1 MGSKWNASLAR
12 LRPLAG
18 VRVLSMEQ
26 AAALPFATRHL
37 ADLGADVIRVQSHK
51 RPAPDTYD
59 IEFTRNKRQLAID
72 LATPGGPDAFRRV
85 AAACDIVCHNFTPQV
100 VRKFGIDYESL
111 RALRPDIIYLELT
124 GFGTDGPWRS
134 RPLFGPGAEALAG
147 HNLLIGDPDQWP
159 GRPPTITYADNTC
172 GLYAVLAL
180 TDALA
185 RKEQLGTGSHL
196 DISLY
201 ETAVSQLGPVLAE
214 RGLGAVPERNL
225 NGDAAFAFQ
234 GSYRSGEPGRYV
246 AVSVP
251 RGAQAAAAAALGTA
265 TGDESGDESGI
276 ARGPAAGDESGT
288 ALGTALGTA
297 AGDESGDEAGLAAA
311 LAGRPAGDAAAA
323 LQAAGIPAAVVADAA
338 VVTTDEQ
345 LWARG
350 YFGLL
355 DRHDHGLDGEYA
367 YSGPPFGGGAD
378 ADIRPAR
385 PVGADSREILASVA
399 GYPAAEID
407 ALFAA
412 GAVGTGAPG
421 RPGAEADP
429 AIRIERGELSRVDP
443 DFRERIA
450 AAKDHR

>member
-1 MGSKWNASLAR
+1 MGSKWNASLTS

-59 IEFTRNKRQLAID
+59 MEFTRNKRQLAID
-72 LATPGGPDAFRRV
+72 LATPGGPEAFRAV

-100 VRKFGIDYESL
+100 VRKFGLDYDSL

-124 GFGTDGPWRS
+124 GFGTTGPWRS
-134 RPLFGPGAEALAG
+134 RPLFGPGAEAVSG

-159 GRPPTITYADNTC
+159 GRPATITYADNNC

-180 TDALA
+180 TDALG
-185 RKEQLGTGSHL
+185 RKDRLGTGSHL

-225 NGDAAFAFQ
+225 NADAAYAVQ
-234 GSYRSGEPGRYV
+234 GSFPSGDPGRYV

-251 RGAQAAAAAALGTA
+251 HGSAAAAAAALSAA
-265 TGDESGDESGI
+265 TGGETDL
-276 ARGPAAGDESGT
+276 AT
-288 ALGTALGTA
+288 AI
-297 AGDESGDEAGLAAA
+297 
-311 LAGRPAGDAAAA
+311 AGRPAADAVTA

-338 VVTTDEQ
+338 AVATDEH

-355 DRHDHGLDGEYA
+355 ERHDHGLDGEYS

-378 ADIRPAR
+378 ADIRLAH
-385 PVGADSREILASVA
+385 PVGADTREILASVA
-399 GYPAAEID
+399 GYSEPEID
-407 ALFAA
+407 QLFAD
-412 GAVGTGAPG
+412 GAVGTGAPPG
-421 RPGAEADP
+421 RSGPEADP
-429 AIRIERGELSRVDP
+429 ATRVERGELSRVDAG
-443 DFRERIA
+443 FRARIA

>member
-1 MGSKWNASLAR
+1 MGSNWNASLTS

-72 LATPGGPDAFRRV
+72 LAAPGGPDVFRRV
-85 AAACDIVCHNFTPQV
+85 AAACDVVCHNFTPQV

-111 RALRPDIIYLELT
+111 RALRPDLIYLELT
-124 GFGTDGPWRS
+124 GFGTTGPWRA
-134 RPLFGPGAEALAG
+134 RPLFGPGAEALSG
-147 HNLLIGDPDQWP
+147 HNLLIGAPDRWP
-159 GRPPTITYADNTC
+159 GRPATITYADNNC

-185 RKEQLGTGSHL
+185 RKDRLGVGSHL

-201 ETAVSQLGPVLAE
+201 ETAVSQLGPALAE
-214 RGLGAVPERNL
+214 RGLSAMPERNL
-225 NGDAAFAFQ
+225 NDDAAFAVQ
-234 GSYRSGEPGRYV
+234 GSYPSADPSQYV
-246 AVSVP
+246 ALSVP
-251 RGAQAAAAAALGTA
+251 HGAAAAAAG
-265 TGDESGDESGI
+265 
-276 ARGPAAGDESGT
+276 
-288 ALGTALGTA
+288 ALGA
-297 AGDESGDEAGLAAA
+297 AACAADDLAAA
-311 LAGRPAGDAAAA
+311 IAAQPADHAVAA

-338 VVTTDEQ
+338 ALATDEH

-355 DRHDHGLDGEYA
+355 QRDDHGLDGEYA

-378 ADIRPAR
+378 VTMRAAR

-399 GYPAAEID
+399 GYPAEEID
-407 ALFAA
+407 QLFAA
-412 GAVGTGAPG
+412 GAIGTGAPPG
-421 RPGAEADP
+421 RTGPGADSAT
-429 AIRIERGELSRVDP
+429 RIDRGELSRVDP
-443 DFRERIA
+443 GFRERLA
-450 AAKDHR
+450 AAQDRR

>member
-1 MGSKWNASLAR
+1 MERQPDQPAPAGRGPGAVHGAGR
-12 LRPLAG
+12 RAPVRHPPPGRPRRGRHPGPVA
-18 VRVLSMEQ
+18 Q
-26 AAALPFATRHL
+26 AARAGH
-37 ADLGADVIRVQSHK
+37 
-51 RPAPDTYD
+51 YD

-72 LATPGGPDAFRRV
+72 LATPGGPDVFRRV

-172 GLYAVLAL
+172 GLYTVLAL

-185 RKEQLGTGSHL
+185 RRDRLGTGSHL

-225 NGDAAFAFQ
+225 NGDAAYAIQ
-234 GSYRSGEPGRYV
+234 GSYLSGEPGRYV

-251 RGAQAAAAAALGTA
+251 HGAQPAAAAALG
-265 TGDESGDESGI
+265 
-276 ARGPAAGDESGT
+276 AA
-288 ALGTALGTA
+288 
-297 AGDESGDEAGLAAA
+297 SGDEADLAGA
-311 LAGRPAGDAAAA
+311 LAGRPAADAVAA

-338 VVTTDEQ
+338 ASATDEH

-355 DRHDHGLDGEYA
+355 DRHDHGLDGEYV

-378 ADIRPAR
+378 ADIRHAR
-385 PVGADSREILASVA
+385 PGRGRHPRDPGLGGRVPGGGDR
-399 GYPAAEID
+399 PALRGRRGRD
-407 ALFAA
+407 
-412 GAVGTGAPG
+412 G
-421 RPGAEADP
+421 RPGAAG
-429 AIRIERGELSRVDP
+429 ARRGSGHPDRAGRAEPGRSRLP
-443 DFRERIA
+443 RPLA
-450 AAKDHR
+450 AAKDRR

>member
-1 MGSKWNASLAR
+1 MGPNWNASLTSLA
-12 LRPLAG
+12 PLAG

-51 RPAPDTYD
+51 RPAPDSYE

-72 LATPGGPDAFRRV
+72 LATPGGPEAFRRV
-85 AAACDIVCHNFTPQV
+85 AAACDVVCHNFTPQV

-124 GFGTDGPWRS
+124 GFGTTGPWRS
-134 RPLFGPGAEALAG
+134 RPLFGPGAEAVSG

-159 GRPPTITYADNTC
+159 GRPSTITYADNNC
-172 GLYAVLAL
+172 GLYSVLAI

-185 RKEQLGTGSHL
+185 RKDRLGVGSHL

-201 ETAVSQLGPVLAE
+201 ETSVSQLGPVMAE

-225 NGDAAFAFQ
+225 NRDAAFAVQ
-234 GSYRSGEPGRYV
+234 GSFPSAGGEPYV
-246 AVSVP
+246 ALSVP
-251 RGAQAAAAAALGTA
+251 HGAADAAAAALGAA
-265 TGDESGDESGI
+265 TGG
-276 ARGPAAGDESGT
+276 
-288 ALGTALGTA
+288 
-297 AGDESGDEAGLAAA
+297 EADLAAA
-311 LAGRPAGDAAAA
+311 VAARPAADAVAA

-338 VVTTDEQ
+338 AVATDEH

-350 YFGLL
+350 YFGRLER
-355 DRHDHGLDGEYA
+355 DDHGLEGEYV

-378 ADIRPAR
+378 VEIRNAH
-385 PVGADSREILASVA
+385 PVGADTREILASVA

-407 ALFAA
+407 ELFAA

-421 RPGAEADP
+421 RAGPVADP
-429 AIRIERGELSRVDP
+429 ATRVERGELSRVDP
-443 DFRERIA
+443 DFRARVT

>member
-1 MGSKWNASLAR
+1 MGSKWNASLTS

-51 RPAPDTYD
+51 RPAPDSYD

-72 LATPGGPDAFRRV
+72 LAAPGGPDVFRRV
-85 AAACDIVCHNFTPQV
+85 AAACDVVCHNFTPQV

-111 RALRPDIIYLELT
+111 RAVRPDIIYLELT
-124 GFGTDGPWRS
+124 GFGTDGPWRA
-134 RPLFGPGAEALAG
+134 RPLFGPGAEAVSG
-147 HNLLIGDPDQWP
+147 HNLLIGDPGRWP
-159 GRPPTITYADNTC
+159 GRPATITYADNNC

-185 RKEQLGTGSHL
+185 RKERLGAGSHL

-201 ETAVSQLGPVLAE
+201 ETAVAQLGPVLAE

-225 NGDAAFAFQ
+225 NGDAAFAVQ
-234 GSYRSGEPGRYV
+234 GSYPSADPGPYV

-251 RGAQAAAAAALGTA
+251 HGAAAAAAAALGAA
-265 TGDESGDESGI
+265 TGG
-276 ARGPAAGDESGT
+276 
-288 ALGTALGTA
+288 
-297 AGDESGDEAGLAAA
+297 EAGLAAA
-311 LAGRPAGDAAAA
+311 VAARPAGGAVAA
-323 LQAAGIPAAVVADAA
+323 LQAAGIPAAAVADAA
-338 VVTTDEQ
+338 ALATDEH

-350 YFGLL
+350 YYGLL
-355 DRHDHGLDGEYA
+355 HRHDHGLDGEYA

-378 ADIRPAR
+378 ADIRPAH
-385 PVGADSREILASVA
+385 PVGADTREILASVG

-407 ALFAA
+407 QLFAA
-412 GAVGTGAPG
+412 GAVGAGAP
-421 RPGAEADP
+421 P
-429 AIRIERGELSRVDP
+429 ARHGPEVATATRIERGELSRVDP
-443 DFRERIA
+443 DFRERVRA
-450 AAKDHR
+450 ARDQR

>member
-1 MGSKWNASLAR
+1 MGSKWNASLTR
-12 LRPLAG
+12 LRPLDG

-59 IEFTRNKRQLAID
+59 MEFTRNKRQLAID

-85 AAACDIVCHNFTPQV
+85 AAACDVVCHNFTPQV

-124 GFGTDGPWRS
+124 GFGTDGPWRA

-147 HNLLIGDPDQWP
+147 HNLLIGDPQRWP
-159 GRPPTITYADNTC
+159 GRPPTITYADNNC

-180 TDALA
+180 TDALD
-185 RKEQLGTGSHL
+185 RRDRLGTGSHL
-196 DISLY
+196 DVSLY

-214 RGLGAVPERNL
+214 RGLGARPDRNL

-234 GSYRSGEPGRYV
+234 GSYPAAEPGRYV

-251 RGAQAAAAAALGTA
+251 PGAQAAAGAAVGAAA
-265 TGDESGDESGI
+265 
-276 ARGPAAGDESGT
+276 AG
-288 ALGTALGTA
+288 
-297 AGDESGDEAGLAAA
+297 EAGLAAA
-311 LAGRPAGDAAAA
+311 LAARPAADAVAA

-338 VVTTDEQ
+338 DVAADEH

-350 YFGLL
+350 YFGLAA
-355 DRHDHGLDGEYA
+355 RHDHGLDGEYA

-385 PVGADSREILASVA
+385 PVGADTREILASVA
-399 GYPAAEID
+399 GYPPDKID
-407 ALFAA
+407 QLFAT
-412 GAVGTGAPG
+412 GAVGTGAPA
-421 RPGAEADP
+421 RPAAEADP
-429 AIRIERGELSRVDP
+429 AVRIERGELSRVDSG
-443 DFRERIA
+443 FRERLA
-450 AAKDHR
+450 AARGRR

>member
-1 MGSKWNASLAR
+1 MGSKWNTSLTS

-51 RPAPDTYD
+51 RPAPDSYD

-159 GRPPTITYADNTC
+159 GRPATITYADNTC
-172 GLYAVLAL
+172 GLYTVLAL

-185 RKEQLGTGSHL
+185 RRDRQGTGSHL

-201 ETAVSQLGPVLAE
+201 ET
-214 RGLGAVPERNL
+214 
-225 NGDAAFAFQ
+225 
-234 GSYRSGEPGRYV
+234 
-246 AVSVP
+246 
-251 RGAQAAAAAALGTA
+251 
-265 TGDESGDESGI
+265 
-276 ARGPAAGDESGT
+276 
-288 ALGTALGTA
+288 
-297 AGDESGDEAGLAAA
+297 
-311 LAGRPAGDAAAA
+311 
-323 LQAAGIPAAVVADAA
+323 
-338 VVTTDEQ
+338 
-345 LWARG
+345 
-350 YFGLL
+350 
-355 DRHDHGLDGEYA
+355 
-367 YSGPPFGGGAD
+367 
-378 ADIRPAR
+378 
-385 PVGADSREILASVA
+385 
-399 GYPAAEID
+399 
-407 ALFAA
+407 
-412 GAVGTGAPG
+412 
-421 RPGAEADP
+421 
-429 AIRIERGELSRVDP
+429 
-443 DFRERIA
+443 
-450 AAKDHR
+450 

>member
-1 MGSKWNASLAR
+1 MGSKWNASLTS

-37 ADLGADVIRVQSHK
+37 ADLGAEVIRVQSHQ
-51 RPAPDTYD
+51 RPAPGSYD
-59 IEFTRNKRQLAID
+59 MELTRSKRQLAID
-72 LATPGGPDAFRRV
+72 LAVPGGPDAFRRV
-85 AAACDIVCHNFTPQV
+85 AAACDVVCHNFTPQV

-124 GFGTDGPWRS
+124 GFGTDGPWRA

-147 HNLLIGDPDQWP
+147 HNLLIGDPRRWP
-159 GRPPTITYADNTC
+159 GRPPTITYADNNC

-180 TDALA
+180 TDALD
-185 RKEQLGTGSHL
+185 RRDRLGTGSHL

-234 GSYRSGEPGRYV
+234 GSYPAAEPGRYV

-251 RGAQAAAAAALGTA
+251 PGSAAAAAAAVG
-265 TGDESGDESGI
+265 
-276 ARGPAAGDESGT
+276 AA
-288 ALGTALGTA
+288 A
-297 AGDESGDEAGLAAA
+297 ADEARVAASLATH
-311 LAGRPAGDAAAA
+311 PDADAVAA

-338 VVTTDEQ
+338 DAATDEH

-350 YFGLL
+350 YFGLAG
-355 DRHDHGLDGEYA
+355 RHDHGLDGEYA
-367 YSGPPFGGGAD
+367 YSGPSFGGGAD

-385 PVGADSREILASVA
+385 PVGADTREILASVA
-399 GYPAAEID
+399 GYPPDEVD
-407 ALFAA
+407 RLFAA

-421 RPGAEADP
+421 RPAPEADP
-429 AIRIERGELSRVDP
+429 ATRIERGELSRVDP
-443 DFRERIA
+443 DFRARLA
-450 AAKDHR
+450 AARDRR

>member
-1 MGSKWNASLAR
+1 MGSKWNASLTS

-59 IEFTRNKRQLAID
+59 IEFTRNKRQLAVD

-172 GLYAVLAL
+172 GLYTVLAL

-185 RKEQLGTGSHL
+185 RRDQLGTGSHL

-201 ETAVSQLGPVLAE
+201 ETSVSQLGPVLAE
-214 RGLGAVPERNL
+214 RGLGAVPARNL
-225 NGDAAFAFQ
+225 NGDAAYAFQ

-251 RGAQAAAAAALGTA
+251 HGAQDAAAAALG
-265 TGDESGDESGI
+265 
-276 ARGPAAGDESGT
+276 AASAE
-288 ALGTALGTA
+288 
-297 AGDESGDEAGLAAA
+297 EASVAAA
-311 LAGRPAGDAAAA
+311 LAARPAGDAVAA
-323 LQAAGIPAAVVADAA
+323 LQAAGVPAAAVADAA
-338 VVTTDEQ
+338 AVTTDEN

-350 YFGLL
+350 T
-355 DRHDHGLDGEYA
+355 
-367 YSGPPFGGGAD
+367 SGSWTGT
-378 ADIRPAR
+378 IT
-385 PVGADSREILASVA
+385 ASTA
-399 GYPAAEID
+399 S
-407 ALFAA
+407 
-412 GAVGTGAPG
+412 TCTPG
-421 RPGAEADP
+421 RPSAAARTLTSGRPTRSGPTAARSWPRWPGTGTRRSTSCSQRARSARAPRDGPRPMWQP
-429 AIRIERGELSRVDP
+429 AIRVERGELSRVDP
-443 DFRERIA
+443 DFRARLA

>member
-1 MGSKWNASLAR
+1 MGSKWKASLTS

-37 ADLGADVIRVQSHK
+37 ADLGADVIRVQSHR
-51 RPAPDTYD
+51 RPAADSYE
-59 IEFTRNKRQLAID
+59 IEFTRNKRQLAVD
-72 LATPGGPDAFRRV
+72 LAAPGGPEVFRRV
-85 AAACDIVCHNFTPQV
+85 AAASDIVCHNFTPQV
-100 VRKFGIDYESL
+100 VRKFGIDYDSL
-111 RALRPDIIYLELT
+111 RALRPDLIYLELT

-147 HNLLIGDPDQWP
+147 HNLLIGDPGQWP
-159 GRPPTITYADNTC
+159 GRPPTITYADNNC

-180 TDALA
+180 TDALE
-185 RKEQLGTGSHL
+185 RRRRLGTGSHL

-225 NGDAAFAFQ
+225 NGDAAQAFQ
-234 GSYRSGEPGRYV
+234 GSYPSGEPGRYV

-251 RGAQAAAAAALGTA
+251 PGAQAAAAAALGA
-265 TGDESGDESGI
+265 
-276 ARGPAAGDESGT
+276 AAGSKAGT
-288 ALGTALGTA
+288 
-297 AGDESGDEAGLAAA
+297 EAGLAAA
-311 LAGRPAGDAAAA
+311 LAGRPAADAVAV

-338 VVTTDEQ
+338 ELATDEQ
-345 LWARG
+345 LWGRG

-355 DRHDHGLDGEYA
+355 SRHDHGLDGEYV

-378 ADIRPAR
+378 ADIRGAR
-385 PVGADSREILASVA
+385 PVGADTREILAEVA
-399 GYPAAEID
+399 GYPPAEID
-407 ALFAA
+407 QLFAA

-421 RPGAEADP
+421 RSAAEADP
-429 AIRIERGELSRVDP
+429 ATRIERGELTRVDP
-443 DFRERIA
+443 DFRDRLA
-450 AAKDHR
+450 AARERR

>member
-1 MGSKWNASLAR
+1 MAPAWNTSLTS

-18 VRVLSMEQ
+18 IRVLSMEQ

-59 IEFTRNKRQLAID
+59 IEFTRNKRQLAVD
-72 LATPGGPDAFRRV
+72 LAAPGGPDVFRRV

-100 VRKFGIDYESL
+100 VRKFGIDYDSL

-147 HNLLIGDPDQWP
+147 HNLLIGDPGQWP

-172 GLYAVLAL
+172 GLYTVLAL

-185 RKEQLGTGSHL
+185 RRDQRGAGSHL

-201 ETAVSQLGPVLAE
+201 ETSVSQLGPVLAE

-225 NGDAAFAFQ
+225 NSDAAYAWQ
-234 GSYRSGEPGRYV
+234 GSYPTGEPGRYI

-251 RGAQAAAAAALGTA
+251 PGGQDSAAAALG
-265 TGDESGDESGI
+265 
-276 ARGPAAGDESGT
+276 AAS
-288 ALGTALGTA
+288 A
-297 AGDESGDEAGLAAA
+297 DEAGMAAA
-311 LAGRPAGDAAAA
+311 LAGRPAGDAVTA

-338 VVTTDEQ
+338 VTTTDEH

-355 DRHDHGLDGEYA
+355 DRHDHGLDGEYV

-378 ADIRPAR
+378 ADIRPAH
-385 PVGADSREILASVA
+385 PVGADTREILASVA
-399 GYPAAEID
+399 GYPQEEID
-407 ALFAA
+407 ELFAA

-421 RPGAEADP
+421 RPVADVEP
-429 AIRIERGELSRVDP
+429 AVRVERGELSRVDP
-443 DFRERIA
+443 DFRERLA
-450 AAKDHR
+450 AAKGRR

>member
-1 MGSKWNASLAR
+1 MMAPKWNASLTR
-12 LRPLAG
+12 LAPLAG

-72 LATPGGPDAFRRV
+72 LAAPGGPDVFRRV
-85 AAACDIVCHNFTPQV
+85 AAACDVVCHNFTPQV

-111 RALRPDIIYLELT
+111 RALRPDLIYLELT
-124 GFGTDGPWRS
+124 GFGTTGPWRA
-134 RPLFGPGAEALAG
+134 RPLFGPGAEALGG
-147 HNLLIGDPDQWP
+147 HNLLIGDPGRWP
-159 GRPPTITYADNTC
+159 GRPPTITYADNNC

-185 RKEQLGTGSHL
+185 RRDRLGTGSHL

-214 RGLGAVPERNL
+214 RGLGAVPGRNL
-225 NGDAAFAFQ
+225 NGDAAFAVQ
-234 GSYRSGEPGRYV
+234 GSYPSADAGPYV
-246 AVSVP
+246 ALSVP
-251 RGAQAAAAAALGTA
+251 PGAAAAAAAALG
-265 TGDESGDESGI
+265 
-276 ARGPAAGDESGT
+276 AADAS
-288 ALGTALGTA
+288 
-297 AGDESGDEAGLAAA
+297 EAGLAAA
-311 LAGRPAGDAAAA
+311 LAARPAAAAVAA
-323 LQAAGIPAAVVADAA
+323 LQAAGIPAAVAADAA
-338 VVTTDEQ
+338 ALATDEH
-345 LWARG
+345 LWKRG

-355 DRHDHGLDGEYA
+355 DRDDHGLDGEYP

-378 ADIRPAR
+378 VAMRPAH

-399 GYPAAEID
+399 GYPRGEID
-407 ALFAA
+407 ELFAA
-412 GAVGTGAPG
+412 DTVGTGAPA

-429 AIRIERGELSRVDP
+429 ATRVGRGELTRVDP
-443 DFRERIA
+443 DFRDRVA
-450 AAKDHR
+450 AARGRR

>member
-1 MGSKWNASLAR
+1 MGSRWNASLTS

-37 ADLGADVIRVQSHK
+37 ADLGADVIRVQSHR

-59 IEFTRNKRQLAID
+59 IELTRSKRQLAID
-72 LATPGGPDAFRRV
+72 LAAPAGPEVFRRV
-85 AAACDIVCHNFTPQV
+85 AAACDVVCHNFTPQV
-100 VRKFGIDYESL
+100 VRKFGIDYASI
-111 RALRPDIIYLELT
+111 RALKPDIIYLELT
-124 GFGTDGPWRS
+124 GFGTDGPWRA
-134 RPLFGPGAEALAG
+134 RPLFGPGAEAVAG

-185 RKEQLGTGSHL
+185 RKERLGAGSHL

-225 NGDAAFAFQ
+225 NRDAAFAVQ
-234 GSYRSGEPGRYV
+234 GSYPSADPARYV

-251 RGAQAAAAAALGTA
+251 HGAEAVAAAALGAA
-265 TGDESGDESGI
+265 TGG
-276 ARGPAAGDESGT
+276 
-288 ALGTALGTA
+288 
-297 AGDESGDEAGLAAA
+297 EAGLAAA
-311 LAGRPAGDAAAA
+311 IAARPARDAAAA
-323 LQAAGIPAAVVADAA
+323 LQSAGIPAAVVADAA
-338 VVTTDEQ
+338 ALATDEH

-350 YFGLL
+350 YFGLA
-355 DRHDHGLDGEYA
+355 DRRDHGLRGEYA

-378 ADIRPAR
+378 ADIRPSR
-385 PVGADSREILASVA
+385 PVGTDSREILASVA
-399 GYPAAEID
+399 GYPAEEIER
-407 ALFAA
+407 LVAA
-412 GAVGTGAPG
+412 GAVGTSAPA
-421 RPGAEADP
+421 RQPGPEADP
-429 AIRIERGELSRVDP
+429 ATRIERGQLSRVDP
-443 DFRERIA
+443 DFRERVA
-450 AAKDHR
+450 AAHDRR

>member
-1 MGSKWNASLAR
+1 MMSSKWNASLTR
-12 LRPLAG
+12 LAPLAG

-72 LATPGGPDAFRRV
+72 LAAPGGPDVFRRV
-85 AAACDIVCHNFTPQV
+85 AAACDVVCHNFTPQV

-111 RALRPDIIYLELT
+111 RALRPDLIYLELT
-124 GFGTDGPWRS
+124 GFGTDGPWRA

-147 HNLLIGDPDQWP
+147 HNLLIGDPGRWP
-159 GRPPTITYADNTC
+159 GRPPTITYADNNC

-185 RKEQLGTGSHL
+185 RRDRLGAGSHL

-225 NGDAAFAFQ
+225 NGDAAFAVQ
-234 GSYRSGEPGRYV
+234 GSYPSADAGQYV
-246 AVSVP
+246 ALSVP
-251 RGAQAAAAAALGTA
+251 TGATAAAAALGA
-265 TGDESGDESGI
+265 ASES
-276 ARGPAAGDESGT
+276 
-288 ALGTALGTA
+288 
-297 AGDESGDEAGLAAA
+297 EAGLAAA
-311 LAGRPAGDAAAA
+311 LAARPAAAAVAA
-323 LQAAGIPAAVVADAA
+323 LQAAGIPAAVAADAA
-338 VVTTDEQ
+338 ALATDEH

-355 DRHDHGLDGEYA
+355 DRRDHGLDGEYA

-378 ADIRPAR
+378 VAMRPAH

-399 GYPAAEID
+399 GYPAGEID
-407 ALFAA
+407 ELFAA
-412 GAVGTGAPG
+412 GTVGAGAPA
-421 RPGAEADP
+421 RPGAEAD
-429 AIRIERGELSRVDP
+429 AGTRVGRGELSRVDP
-443 DFRERIA
+443 DFRDRVA
-450 AAKDHR
+450 AARDRR